1 MIISIGT
8 YKIIWQNVVYTI
20 DFKNQQIKNKR
31 ELPQPNTEHLWETLS
46 YHCPMVKDCYL
57 LCSDLM

>member
-31 ELPQPNTEHLWETLS
+31 ELPQPNTEHL
-46 YHCPMVKDCYL
+46 
-57 LCSDLM
+57 

>member
-8 YKIIWQNVVYTI
+8 YKSIWQSVVYTI
-20 DFKNQQIKNKR
+20 NFKNQQIKNKR

-46 YHCPMVKDCYL
+46 
-57 LCSDLM
+57 